1 MSDTNEISCA
11 IVTGG
16 GQGLGRAIA
25 KRLALDQ
32 PVILVGRNNAA
43 LLDTKR
49 LIETQGGRA
58 EVVCGDVRKT
68 QTIADCKATL
78 SQLLWKVDIL
88 ICNAGVGKSGI
99 THEISDETW
108 EDIVS
113 TNLTSVHQWCRA
125 LCPPMLAH
133 GRGTVCLISS
143 IAGLKGVA
151 YDSAYAAS
159 KHALV
164 GLGRSMALEYGKNG
178 VAVQIVC
185 PGYIDGEMTAR
196 SISALASRKNITA
209 SHARTLIAKQ
219 NPMREIMS
227 PDDVAEIIAFL
238 CTKPGA
244 LLAGNP
250 LVVGGVA

>member
-1 MSDTNEISCA
+1 MNDTNKISCA
-11 IVTGG
+11 IITGG
-16 GQGLGRAIA
+16 GRGLGRAIA
-25 KRLALDQ
+25 TRLALDR
-32 PVILVGRNNAA
+32 PVILVGRDNTA

-49 LIETQGGRA
+49 LIETRGGRA
-58 EVVCGDVRKT
+58 EVVCGDVREG
-68 QTIADCKATL
+68 QTIADCEAAIAKL
-78 SQLLWKVDIL
+78 SWQVDLL
-88 ICNAGVGKSGI
+88 ICNAGVGKSGV

-113 TNLTSVHQWCRA
+113 TNLTSVHRWCDTF
-125 LCPPMLAH
+125 CPAMLVRN
-133 GRGTVCLISS
+133 RGTVCLISS
-143 IAGLKGVA
+143 VAGLKGVA

-196 SISALASRKNITA
+196 SISALASRKNIPK
-209 SHARTLIAKQ
+209 SEARALIAKQ
-219 NPMREIMS
+219 SPMREIMS
-227 PDDVAEIIAFL
+227 PDDVAEIVAFL

-250 LVVGGVA
+250 IVLGASA